1 MIKINLQFI
10 KKLWKGVRNNWKT
23 KYKLVIKNENTHEDK
38 FVFRLSP
45 RNIFVG
51 VTVSAFVLITFTA
64 FLIAFT
70 PLRVYVPGYTS
81 SDEYHKYR
89 ELAIKL
95 DSLEMMSAQNTN
107 YMQNFQNIVNE
118 IVSTEGENQKNET
131 DSTLTKYSDEEFLS
145 GREFLWNQEESI
157 IQQINDQNSKYTIP
171 LTQRATFYSFTFTP
185 PTVGLISTPFNI
197 SEKHYGIDIE
207 NKKETPISAIADG
220 IVLFAGL
227 TPDEGNVI
235 ILQHTGDIISVYKN
249 NGKILKKTGNTVKAN
264 EHIAL
269 MGNADKNNRKSHL
282 HFEIWYN
289 GHPLNPTSYISIN

>member
-95 DSLEMMSAQNTN
+95 DSLEMMSA
-107 YMQNFQNIVNE
+107 
-118 IVSTEGENQKNET
+118 
-131 DSTLTKYSDEEFLS
+131 
-145 GREFLWNQEESI
+145 
-157 IQQINDQNSKYTIP
+157 
-171 LTQRATFYSFTFTP
+171 
-185 PTVGLISTPFNI
+185 
-197 SEKHYGIDIE
+197 
-207 NKKETPISAIADG
+207 
-220 IVLFAGL
+220 
-227 TPDEGNVI
+227 
-235 ILQHTGDIISVYKN
+235 
-249 NGKILKKTGNTVKAN
+249 
-264 EHIAL
+264 
-269 MGNADKNNRKSHL
+269 
-282 HFEIWYN
+282 
-289 GHPLNPTSYISIN
+289 